1 MKGITRN
8 WLLLT
13 VLISAASLVTPSF
26 AQTAAPPAN
35 EIQLAAAK
43 SRKAAPKRSPQ
54 TSGHVYLL
62 RGLLN
67 IFSLGMDDLA
77 AKIQARGI
85 SASVHNHSEWQAIAD
100 DIAVKY
106 KARQHGPVVL
116 VGHSLGADA
125 VMYMA
130 EYLGR
135 KGVPVALVVPFD
147 GTGSFAAS
155 RNVGQVMN
163 LTQRDYA
170 HMRKGAGFRGTLNN
184 IDVSGQGYGHI
195 DIDKSAR
202 LHAMVLTRIQTVIR
216 TRGVPRT
223 AEDQAPRPRAAPAQQ
238 AAPAP
243 EPKPA
248 TASASTSALA
258 PASDAAAGKPS
269 TPAKPAAVAPVSA
282 EAAGSAQAASKP
294 GAPAEAAKPA
304 PATTASTNASASV
317 SAERGVSPPP
327 PVSRPATVSTE
338 AKTKRAPS
346 NPEATAKPALRF

>member
-1 MKGITRN
+1 MKGIRRS
-8 WLLLT
+8 WLLLP
-13 VLISAASLVTPSF
+13 VLASAMMLASPVM
-26 AQTAAPPAN
+26 AQTTASTERSAPKP
-35 EIQLAAAK
+35 AAK
-43 SRKAAPKRSPQ
+43 RVSSLAN
-54 TSGHVYLL
+54 GHVYLL

-130 EYLGR
+130 EYLGK

-155 RNVGQVMN
+155 SNVKQVYN

-170 HMRKGAGFRGTLNN
+170 YMRKGAGFRGTLNN
-184 IDVSGQGYGHI
+184 VDVSGQGYGHI

-202 LHAMVLTRIQTVIR
+202 LHALVLGKIQSVIR
-216 TRGVPRT
+216 SRGVPQT
-223 AEDQAPRPRAAPAQQ
+223 ADDATPAPRPRVSAPA
-238 AAPAP
+238 A
-243 EPKPA
+243 EP
-248 TASASTSALA
+248 
-258 PASDAAAGKPS
+258 AAASG
-269 TPAKPAAVAPVSA
+269 AKPAA
-282 EAAGSAQAASKP
+282 EAA
-294 GAPAEAAKPA
+294 PAPA
-304 PATTASTNASASV
+304 PATTASAPDATTSANASASA
-317 SAERGVSPPP
+317 SANASVSP
-327 PVSRPATVSTE
+327 VRPASAAPAASAPASVTTGST
-338 AKTKRAPS
+338 AKRQPA
-346 NPEATAKPALRF
+346 NPGSGAKPALRF

>member
-1 MKGITRN
+1 MRGIVRS
-8 WLLLT
+8 WLLLPA
-13 VLISAASLVTPSF
+13 LIVAVALATPALAQSAPNSG
-26 AQTAAPPAN
+26 
-35 EIQLAAAK
+35 EIQVAAAK
-43 SRKAAPKRSPQ
+43 SRGAPTRSPQ
-54 TSGHVYLL
+54 AGGHVYLL

-100 DIAVKY
+100 GIAVKY

-130 EYLGR
+130 EYLGK

-155 RNVGQVMN
+155 ANVSQVYN

-170 HMRKGAGFRGTLNN
+170 YMRKGAGFRGTLNN
-184 IDVSGQGYGHI
+184 VDVSGQGYGHI

-202 LHAMVLTRIQTVIR
+202 LHAQVIGRIQTVIR

-223 AEDQAPRPRAAPAQQ
+223 ADDGSPAPKPRAAPVQ

-243 EPKPA
+243 EQPAPTARSAAAPDSAPA
-248 TASASTSALA
+248 TPATPAAAPTTSAA
-258 PASDAAAGKPS
+258 PAAPAAA
-269 TPAKPAAVAPVSA
+269 APAAPAAPV
-282 EAAGSAQAASKP
+282 
-294 GAPAEAAKPA
+294 PA
-304 PATTASTNASASV
+304 PATTASATGTANPPAARAATSA
-317 SAERGVSPPP
+317 PPP
-327 PVSRPATVSTE
+327 ASRPATVPVESSAKRKPANSE
-338 AKTKRAPS
+338 AGS
-346 NPEATAKPALRF
+346 KPALRF